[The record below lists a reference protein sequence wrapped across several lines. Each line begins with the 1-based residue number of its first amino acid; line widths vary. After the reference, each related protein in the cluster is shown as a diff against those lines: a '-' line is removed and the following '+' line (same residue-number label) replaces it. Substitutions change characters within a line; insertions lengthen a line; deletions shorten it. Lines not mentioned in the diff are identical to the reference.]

1 MFTPEVYQVDTRW
14 AYAILEN
21 GWPIVRQEYHPDKP
35 GHEPMTQA
43 EAEECAAIVLT
54 RVSDPTTQPDVE
66 LNKVDFLR
74 LFTQAERIDIR
85 QAATDYPTIAD
96 YQAMLD
102 AATTVRQSDPDIQI
116 GIPLLELGGQ
126 IGVGRAAQILRNQPP

>member
-21 GWPIVRQEYHPDKP
+21 GLPIVRQEYHPDKP

-54 RVSDPTTQPDVE
+54 RVSDPAAQIDVE
-66 LNKVDFLR
+66 LNKIDFLR
-74 LFTQAERIDIR
+74 LFTQAERIAIR
-85 QAATDYPTIAD
+85 QAATDYPAIAD

-102 AATTVRQSDPDIQI
+102 ATDKPRLSDPDMQM
-116 GIPLLELGGQ
+116 GVPLLELGGLL
-126 IGVGRAAQILRNQPP
+126 GVGRAAQILRNQPP

>member
-43 EAEECAAIVLT
+43 EAEACSIIVLA

-74 LFTQAERIDIR
+74 LFTQAERIAIR
-85 QAATDYPTIAD
+85 QAATAYPTIAD

-102 AATTVRQSDPDIQI
+102 ATSLVRLSDPDIQI
-116 GIPLLELGGQ
+116 GIPLLELGGLLDP
-126 IGVGRAAQILRNQPP
+126 GRAAQILRNQPP

>member
-43 EAEECAAIVLT
+43 EAEECAAIVLA
-54 RVSDPTTQPDVE
+54 RISNPASDPLE
-66 LNKVDFLR
+66 LNKTDFIN
-74 LFTQAERIDIR
+74 LFTHDELAGLLEAAKTVPAVAVYQYKLDQASV
-85 QAATDYPTIAD
+85 
-96 YQAMLD
+96 
-102 AATTVRQSDPDIQI
+102 VRLNDPDILA
-116 GIPLLELGGQ
+116 GLPALEAYGLLAP
-126 IGVGRAAQILRNQPP
+126 GRAAKILRNQAP